1 MCKNNVGSVL
11 LPQCEGSWVWTWQI
25 KNQLL
30 RFSQVMA
37 RTFKKWFHSNYCS
50 NLFTAN
56 RITDHWFY
64 QPNVTW
70 ATLSWCFKCYPATER
85 RANTQNISFRNF
97 LGQLIHICNSVDT
110 IKLSF
115 YNPIW
120 HSTTDSKYSSNYCS
134 NLFTANRITDH
145 WFYQPNVTWATLSW
159 CFKCYPATERR
170 ANTQNISFRNF
181 LGQLIHIC
189 NSVDTIKLSFYNPI
203 WHSTTDSFFSYMY
216 FPPFILDT
224 RPLLTLGCVWCVI
237 SSLFGYIAYTLPHVS
252 HYTSPGR

>member
-1 MCKNNVGSVL
+1 MISFLSNNLFSSQGFMNNCIKEIKCWLGKKKNFSNVHMCKNNVGSVL

-50 NLFTAN
+50 LLFMAK

-85 RANTQNISFRNF
+85 RANTQNISFKNF

-110 IKLSF
+110 IRLSF
-115 YNPIW
+115 ITPSDTAPLTVSLVT
-120 HSTTDSKYSSNYCS
+120 STS
-134 NLFTANRITDH
+134 
-145 WFYQPNVTWATLSW
+145 PPLSW
-159 CFKCYPATERR
+159 IKTLANSQLCLMCY
-170 ANTQNISFRNF
+170 
-181 LGQLIHIC
+181 
-189 NSVDTIKLSFYNPI
+189 
-203 WHSTTDSFFSYMY
+203 
-216 FPPFILDT
+216 
-224 RPLLTLGCVWCVI
+224 
-237 SSLFGYIAYTLPHVS
+237 
-252 HYTSPGR
+252 

>member
-1 MCKNNVGSVL
+1 MISFLSNNLFSSQGFMNNYIKEIKCWLGKKKNFSNVHMCKNNVGSVL

-25 KNQLL
+25 KKQLL

-37 RTFKKWFHSNYCS
+37 PTFKKWFHSNYCS

-70 ATLSWCFKCYPATER
+70 ATLSWCFKCYPT
-85 RANTQNISFRNF
+85 
-97 LGQLIHICNSVDT
+97 
-110 IKLSF
+110 
-115 YNPIW
+115 
-120 HSTTDSKYSSNYCS
+120 
-134 NLFTANRITDH
+134 
-145 WFYQPNVTWATLSW
+145 
-159 CFKCYPATERR
+159 TERR